1 MRQVQVGGSVSKDAT
16 MAKSHDFLLS
26 LHSYP
31 STKYAGDDS
40 LRCMDGRRNSK
51 KGISIFSTRNEKKNE
66 IRLNFIERLKKRST
80 KPLQRVATTNATR
93 ATIGTKQLQQLAW
106 QQTAEQQLISGRNSF
121 TM

>member
-1 MRQVQVGGSVSKDAT
+1 MRKVQVGGSVSKDAT

-26 LHSYP
+26 LHYYP

-40 LRCMDGRRNSK
+40 WRCMDGRTNSQT
-51 KGISIFSTRNEKKNE
+51 GISIISIRNEQQNE
-66 IRLNFIERLKKRST
+66 VGLHFIERLKKRST
-80 KPLQRVATTNATR
+80 KTLQRVATTNATR

-106 QQTAEQQLISGRNSF
+106 QQTAEQQLVSGRNSF